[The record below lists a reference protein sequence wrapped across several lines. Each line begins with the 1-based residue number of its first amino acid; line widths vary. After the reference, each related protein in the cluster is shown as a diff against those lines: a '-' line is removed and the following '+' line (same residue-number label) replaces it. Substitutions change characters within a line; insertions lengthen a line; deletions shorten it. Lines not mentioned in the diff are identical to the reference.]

1 MHTIIAA
8 LAAKNIDGRT
18 GLRFLE
24 YRDLVPDMYGNAL
37 MLTPTFLKQHPDAAR
52 AGGCGQPRHHRN
64 AGRPTGR
71 AGSYPQDGSEVRR
84 PCRAPVG
91 VYMVMDV
98 SPSVIILPA
107 ASPVRQPT

>member
-52 AGGCGQPRHHRN
+52 AGGCARK
-64 AGRPTGR
+64 AGGTAARPDCAARG
-71 AGSYPQDGSEVRR
+71 A
-84 PCRAPVG
+84 
-91 VYMVMDV
+91 
-98 SPSVIILPA
+98 SPS
-107 ASPVRQPT
+107 

>member
-52 AGGCGQPRHHRN
+52 ALVAAVNRGIIETL
-64 AGRPTGR
+64 AD
-71 AGSYPQDGSEVRR
+71 PQAALEATRKMAPKFADHVERR
-84 PCRAPVG
+84 WACTWSWTCR
-91 VYMVMDV
+91 
-98 SPSVIILPA
+98 
-107 ASPVRQPT
+107 RR